1 MAPWSVQGQAG
12 QWRGLEVE
20 VEAPLN
26 SPAKGKGERVF
37 FAPEETLTPLRVVS
51 FTFCR
56 FGYEYMRRL
65 CAFFSEAPVLQPLT
79 GSTMEVTDGRTD
91 GTLEGETKN
100 RHPGRP

>member
-1 MAPWSVQGQAG
+1 MPGERKGGGGGMAPWSVQGQAG

-51 FTFCR
+51 FNFFRFC
-56 FGYEYMRRL
+56 YYSRRWL
-65 CAFFSEAPVLQPLT
+65 CAVL
-79 GSTMEVTDGRTD
+79 S
-91 GTLEGETKN
+91 
-100 RHPGRP
+100 